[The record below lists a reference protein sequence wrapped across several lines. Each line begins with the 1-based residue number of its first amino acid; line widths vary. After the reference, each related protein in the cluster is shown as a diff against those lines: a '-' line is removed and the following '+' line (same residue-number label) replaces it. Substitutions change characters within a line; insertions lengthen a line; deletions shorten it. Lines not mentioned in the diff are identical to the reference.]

1 VKLDINRKQITPII
15 LIIIAIVLP
24 LSLLFILEPDSFSMT
39 WTGRTYYLFF
49 LWLIFMEAILD
60 WEKITQMKLSVKSR
74 RTVFLAIF
82 SMLPTV
88 FVIAVHLLGGR
99 SVLEAGSDW
108 LGVPFAPIPRQPQ
121 TYGTWV
127 LSLEYL
133 VFTALFTIVVWLSYR
148 RKGLKTFGISLFILG
163 AIGTIYMIDT
173 LYPYGYFTPFQAFVP
188 FTASRAADVLNWM
201 GYRTTLTGT
210 REPYLAVYDASG
222 RPLVGYGVGWPCA
235 GVQGLLIYTF
245 IMLIFFKKTAIPLT
259 QKIAYFIIGSIIT
272 YTVNIFRIVGIYLTY
287 INNLSQGRQAAQAA
301 ATLFHNYYG
310 GLLSMAWIISYPLLI
325 IGSRMLWQ
333 KIREHYFQTGAIQ
346 NSLLSSRDSP
356 STR

>member
-1 VKLDINRKQITPII
+1 MEDNRWQIPP
-15 LIIIAIVLP
+15 IVLMVISIVVP
-24 LSLLFILEPDSFSMT
+24 LSLLYLLEPGSFSMT

-49 LWLIFMEAILD
+49 LWLIFMEALLD
-60 WEKITQMKLSVKSR
+60 WEKITQIKLNLKSR
-74 RTVFLAIF
+74 RAMILAIF
-82 SMLPTV
+82 SILPTV
-88 FVIAVHLLGGR
+88 FVISVHILGGR
-99 SVLEAGSDW
+99 LVLEAASDW
-108 LGVPFAPIPRQPQ
+108 LGVPFAPIRRQPQ

-133 VFTALFTIVVWLSYR
+133 VFTTSFTIVAWLAYR

-188 FTASRAADVLNWM
+188 FTAARAADVLNWM
-201 GYRTTLTGT
+201 GYRTALVGT
-210 REPYLAVYDASG
+210 REPILAVYSASG
-222 RPLVGYGVGWPCA
+222 RPLVEYRVGWPCA

-245 IMLIFFKKTAIPLT
+245 IMLIFFKKTAIPLK
-259 QKIAYFIIGSIIT
+259 QKIAYFIIGSIVT

-287 INNLSQGRQAAQAA
+287 IHNLPQGMLVAEEA

-325 IGSRMLWQ
+325 LGSRILWQ
-333 KIREHYFQTGAIQ
+333 RIRERYFQTGTIQ
-346 NSLLSSRDSP
+346 HAFLSDTEAP